1 MCRINDIRA
10 TKLRQLLRKKC
21 MNKKHEQLH
30 NAITRC
36 KENILR
42 DQSAVSLS
50 SSIDSS
56 IVSSPLHQ
64 KVLFPYSKW

>member
-1 MCRINDIRA
+1 MSNQQYPSNKAETA
-10 TKLRQLLRKKC
+10 TAKKC
-21 MNKKHEQLH
+21 VNKKHEQLH

-50 SSIDSS
+50 SSADSS
-56 IVSSPLHQ
+56 IVSSQLHQ